1 MSVFSKIGSFFSIRD
16 DEEELYE
23 DEVPSGR
30 VVPLSSA
37 GRRGG
42 KRNGHRGAERER
54 RRAGDEHAPCDAY
67 HASHAWMRRRAIV
80 SMPGSAARA

>member
-42 KRNGHRGAERER
+42 IGRSTTFPGR
-54 RRAGDEHAPCDAY
+54 RSAVTWSPAT
-67 HASHAWMRRRAIV
+67 RRFFT
-80 SMPGSAARA
+80 